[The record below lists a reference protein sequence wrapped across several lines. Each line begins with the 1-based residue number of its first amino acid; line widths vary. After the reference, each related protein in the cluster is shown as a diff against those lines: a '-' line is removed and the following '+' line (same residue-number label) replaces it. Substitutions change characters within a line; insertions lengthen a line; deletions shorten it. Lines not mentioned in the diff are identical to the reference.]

1 MFCRTCLRE
10 ERRKEQQRT
19 ALTSGFCHDR
29 ARRRSVNTNA
39 RSSLLGPCVHG
50 VPVRIKGVLRVV
62 HNALKFLTIHES
74 DMPFY
79 TLNRTDRF
87 EFRNGPCSDFFRS
100 PGFCRDLGL
109 GHSPKW
115 FQ

>member
-1 MFCRTCLRE
+1 M
-10 ERRKEQQRT
+10 
-19 ALTSGFCHDR
+19 
-29 ARRRSVNTNA
+29 NTNA